1 MLSTMERKP
10 SKPPDR
16 FLNFKEV
23 AEMIG
28 LAVETVKK
36 GKAGTKDLP
45 RIRAGR
51 RVLFSLNAVQAWMS
65 AKAAEAEESKRR
77 SRAAVIDLLSEKSR
91 RRQAIDDTLKTIIN
105 GGKYR

>member
-1 MLSTMERKP
+1 MPPKP
-10 SKPPDR
+10 APDR
-16 FLNFKEV
+16 FLNFKQV

-36 GKAGTKDLP
+36 GKAGTKDIP

-51 RVLFSLNAVQAWMS
+51 RVLFSLSHVQQWM
-65 AKAAEAEESKRR
+65 ANKAREAEERKYQSKI
-77 SRAAVIDLLSEKSR
+77 AVIDLLAEKR
-91 RRQAIDDTLKTIIN
+91 RRQIVVENTLKTIIAN